1 MRLFSGLSAFPI
13 TPTHDN
19 GAIDTD
25 ALGRLID
32 RLTQAKVDSI
42 GLLGSTGTYA
52 YLDRA
57 ARRTAIE
64 ATVARVRGATPVIVG
79 IGALLTRDA
88 VQFGRDA
95 QHAGADGVLLA
106 PVSYTPLT
114 DDEVYTHITTVANAV
129 DLPLCI
135 YNNPGTTHFT
145 FSPGLIARLAQT
157 RNIVA
162 VKNPSP
168 EAAEVA
174 AHVQALRAVVP
185 PTFSLGYAADWKTLE
200 ALIAGGQAWY
210 SVAAGLFPVPMLRIV
225 RAVQAGQLEDARR
238 EHAALHPLWDLFQ
251 SLSGLRVMY
260 AAAKVLGLSDLPPP
274 RPILP
279 LSADD
284 ERQVRE
290 VLHALKLN

>member
-1 MRLFSGLSAFPI
+1 MRLFSGLSAFPM

-19 GAIDTD
+19 GQVDTD

-32 RLTQAKVDSI
+32 RLTHAKVDSI

-64 ATVARVRGATPVIVG
+64 ATVDRVRGTTPVIVG

-95 QHAGADGVLLA
+95 QQAGADGVLLA

-114 DDEVYTHITTVANAV
+114 DDEVFTHIETVAKAV
-129 DLPLCI
+129 DIPLCL

-145 FSPGLIARLAQT
+145 FSDALIARLSQIST
-157 RNIVA
+157 IVA

-168 EAAEVA
+168 EASEVA
-174 AHVQALRAVVP
+174 AHVQRLRALVP
-185 PTFSLGYAADWKTLE
+185 PTFSLGYSGDWKSTE

-210 SVAAGLFPVPMLRIV
+210 SVAGGLFPVPVLNIV
-225 RAVQAGQLEDARR
+225 RAVQAGRLEEARR
-238 EHAALHPLWDLFQ
+238 LNAALQPLWALFQ
-251 SLSGLRVMY
+251 SLSGLRVVY
-260 AAAKVLGLSDLPPP
+260 AAAKVLGLSDAAPP

-279 LSADD
+279 LSDHD
-284 ERQVRE
+284 EQRVRE
-290 VLHALKLN
+290 VVNLLKLT